1 MLLPSP
7 FFVFG
12 FVLATLI
19 GALFHL
25 FVGGDA
31 RKLALYLLAAWL
43 GFGIGHLFGVM
54 FDINMLNIGPLR
66 VFAAIVGAIIALL
79 IAYLFTTSRARRRTL

>member
-1 MLLPSP
+1 MPSP

-31 RKLALYLLAAWL
+31 RKLALYLLAAWA
-43 GFGIGHLFGVM
+43 GFGLGHLFGAM
-54 FDINMLNIGPLR
+54 FDINIFNIGPLR
-66 VFAAIVGAIIALL
+66 VIAAVVGAIIALL
-79 IAYLFTTSRARRRTL
+79 IAYIFATSRARRRTL